1 MIGKTIADLTP
12 GDRAELTRV
21 VEQDDIAAF
30 VDAVGDYNPVHSDPA
45 YAAGTPF
52 KVPIAPGIFTA
63 GLISAVIGT
72 QLPGPGAIYLSQSL
86 KFVKPVKAGDTITAR
101 AEVIEVI
108 RERNRIRL
116 QTVCVNQHGEEVLSG
131 EAWIMPSK
139 TRVVYEGRPTS
150 AASVAAL
157 AWAPWA
163 GGAGEAERAGQAGN
177 GLRSEIVVLVQR
189 VLFGVEEQRL
199 LDIECA
205 RNRLVGG
212 RFEYTAHVVVV
223 GVHARDLPLA
233 APCV

>member
-30 VDAVGDYNPVHSDPA
+30 VDAVGDYNPVHSDAA

-86 KFVKPVKAGDTITAR
+86 KFVKPVKSGDTITAR

-163 GGAGEAERAGQAGN
+163 AAAQAMSLWSVMSFSMLTGG
-177 GLRSEIVVLVQR
+177 
-189 VLFGVEEQRL
+189 
-199 LDIECA
+199 
-205 RNRLVGG
+205 
-212 RFEYTAHVVVV
+212 
-223 GVHARDLPLA
+223 LPRRG
-233 APCV
+233 

>member
-52 KVPIAPGIFTA
+52 KVPIAPGIYTA

-72 QLPGPGAIYLSQSL
+72 ELPGPGAIYLSQSL
-86 KFVKPVKAGDTITAR
+86 KFVKPVKAGDRITAR
-101 AEVIEVI
+101 AEVIEVL

-116 QTVCVNQHGEEVLSG
+116 QTVCVNQDGDEVLSG
-131 EAWIMPSK
+131 EAWIMPSR

-150 AASVAAL
+150 AAGVAAL
-157 AWAPWA
+157 AWTPWA
-163 GGAGEAERAGQAGN
+163 
-177 GLRSEIVVLVQR
+177 
-189 VLFGVEEQRL
+189 
-199 LDIECA
+199 
-205 RNRLVGG
+205 
-212 RFEYTAHVVVV
+212 
-223 GVHARDLPLA
+223 LA
-233 APCV
+233 AQTMTLWSMMSLSVLSGALPRRR

>member
-30 VDAVGDYNPVHSDPA
+30 VEAVGDYNPVHSDAA

-52 KVPIAPGIFTA
+52 KVPIAPGIYTA

-72 QLPGPGAIYLSQSL
+72 ELPGPGAIYLSQSL
-86 KFVKPVKAGDTITAR
+86 KFVKPVRAGDTITAR

-131 EAWIMPSK
+131 EAWVMPSK
-139 TRVVYEGRPTS
+139 TRVLYEGRPTS
-150 AASVAAL
+150 AAAVAAL
-157 AWAPWA
+157 AWTPWA
-163 GGAGEAERAGQAGN
+163 WAAQAMTLWSMMSLSMLSS
-177 GLRSEIVVLVQR
+177 GLPRR
-189 VLFGVEEQRL
+189 
-199 LDIECA
+199 
-205 RNRLVGG
+205 
-212 RFEYTAHVVVV
+212 H
-223 GVHARDLPLA
+223 
-233 APCV
+233 